1 MDQKEMIDKN
11 LDLHYHLM
19 MQLLLDPDSIDIPDG
34 AETILLPEDDAELR
48 ESNLRL
54 GKRREKLG
62 KRVVYI
68 EVKLVPETRTVMI
81 PKLTL
86 LRSA

>member
-1 MDQKEMIDKN
+1 MKRKEMVEKN

-19 MQLLLDPDSIDIPDG
+19 MQLLRDPDSIDIPEG
-34 AETILLPEDDAELR
+34 AETILLPEDDPDLR
-48 ESNLRL
+48 EANLAL
-54 GKRREKLG
+54 GRYREREG

-81 PKLTL
+81 PKLTVIP
-86 LRSA
+86 SA

>member
-1 MDQKEMIDKN
+1 MVEKN

-19 MQLLLDPDSIDIPDG
+19 MELLRDPHSLEIPDD
-34 AETILLPEDDAELR
+34 AEAILLPEDDLELR
-48 ESNLRL
+48 EANLRL

-68 EVKLVPETRTVMI
+68 KVALVPETRIVLTPRLTVV
-81 PKLTL
+81 
-86 LRSA
+86 S